1 MTVENVVTESSTEA
15 ETSSSQAPEDTET
28 VETVE
33 TAETGETAETAET
46 SEVSEGEPE
55 GIWVLMK
62 VGADGVPQVA
72 PGYEHFQPQSG
83 QMYNCS
89 ELADGLYNCTVV
101 DGPIHST
108 GNCSIVTS
116 DLSEIQK
123 CIENTGGA
131 TKPATVPGGSD
142 QPEPS
147 APAGSVVGEATDTTT
162 TTTTS
167 SPSTTTDTAAS
178 TTEEAGSG
186 EAESDKPLDKMSYK
200 EVCGRTPWLNETFRK
215 SQASPRSGRKIG
227 GSDVFWRQFY
237 RQPKIV
243 NGKHPCH
250 GSMSITVLML

>member
-1 MTVENVVTESSTEA
+1 MTVETVVTESSTEA
-15 ETSSSQAPEDTET
+15 ETSSSQAPGDTET

-33 TAETGETAETAET
+33 TGETVET

-147 APAGSVVGEATDTTT
+147 APAGSVVGEAADTTT

-243 NGKHPCH
+243 NGKHKHPCQ